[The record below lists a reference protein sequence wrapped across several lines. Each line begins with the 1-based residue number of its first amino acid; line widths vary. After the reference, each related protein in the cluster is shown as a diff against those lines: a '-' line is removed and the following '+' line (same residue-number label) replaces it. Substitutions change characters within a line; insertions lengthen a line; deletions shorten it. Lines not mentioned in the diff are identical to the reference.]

1 MRQLDSRTPSVAPRR
16 RGTAAAERRRAG
28 GASRL
33 GDERRFVDAVLDA
46 AGSLVC
52 VFDPEGR
59 ILLFNR
65 ACEQLTGWTFE
76 ELAGRPFWE
85 ILLPAS
91 EIEAVRADLGRLRAG
106 DPPAYNE
113 NDWVTRDGAIR
124 RIAWSDTYLLD
135 DERRLSYIVSVGVD
149 VTDQRRAD
157 DALRG
162 IETVGTVLAKSGPTA
177 EALAAVLT
185 AISERMG
192 YRYLALLLYDG
203 TNLTLGAQR
212 GYDHVPAQIDPTV
225 GVIGRVLRTGRAAF
239 VPDVLA
245 DPDYLV
251 WQADAR
257 SMILVPLRA
266 DGDTIG
272 ILNIE
277 SAAETP
283 LTDSDLRLS
292 LAVADRLSTAILLG
306 RQQQALAERARLF
319 ARLNDFARAANT
331 NLQAERLWPGLVD
344 AMAEIVP
351 GDVIALT
358 ALERSTGRY
367 LLRAA
372 RGLPPNTLGS
382 EIPPGE
388 GVSGRAIASR
398 SFVLTAS
405 TRDDYP
411 RAVRDVVVPD
421 AMAMAAVPLIRDGVV
436 LGAIV
441 VGRARAAEPAFSALE
456 CEILTLLGAGTALA
470 LANSQLLEEVS
481 ELAIRDALT
490 GLFNRRHFDASLD
503 HILNRWLRLRDG
515 RRPIAAVMFDLDHF
529 GDFNK
534 LYGHQAGDAVLRSF
548 AGILMERFRSSD
560 LVARYGGEEFMAIL
574 EDATIEDAVRVADE
588 VRRELESRR
597 IPGPG
602 GSDLEATVSA
612 GCSALDP
619 LDPTREALLRTADV
633 GLYMAKRA
641 GRNRVVAA

>member
-1 MRQLDSRTPSVAPRR
+1 
-16 RGTAAAERRRAG
+16 
-28 GASRL
+28 
-33 GDERRFVDAVLDA
+33 
-46 AGSLVC
+46 
-52 VFDPEGR
+52 
-59 ILLFNR
+59 
-65 ACEQLTGWTFE
+65 
-76 ELAGRPFWE
+76 
-85 ILLPAS
+85 
-91 EIEAVRADLGRLRAG
+91 VRADLGRLRAG
-106 DPPAYNE
+106 DPPAHNE

-135 DERRLSYIVSVGVD
+135 DEGRLSHIVSVGID
-149 VTDQRRAD
+149 VTEQRRAD

-162 IETVGTVLAKSGPTA
+162 IETVGTVLAKSGPTP
-177 EALAAVLT
+177 EALAAVLS
-185 AISERMG
+185 AMSERMG
-192 YRYLALLLYDG
+192 YACLILLLYDG
-203 TNLTLGAQR
+203 TRLRLGAQL
-212 GYDHVPAQIDPTV
+212 GYEDLPAEFDPAI
-225 GVIGRVLRTGRAAF
+225 GVIGRVLRTGRPSY
-239 VPDVLA
+239 VRDVRVDSDYYPLRPDL
-245 DPDYLV
+245 
-251 WQADAR
+251 R
-257 SMILVPLRA
+257 SLIAVPLTSN
-266 DGDTIG
+266 GETIG
-272 ILNIE
+272 ILTIASME
-277 SAAETP
+277 EAP
-283 LTDSDLRLS
+283 LSEGDLRLAQ
-292 LAVADRLSTAILLG
+292 AVADRLSTAILLG

-319 ARLNDFARAANT
+319 ARLNDFARAVNT
-331 NLQAERLWPGLVD
+331 NLQAEQLWPGLVD
-344 AMAEIVP
+344 ALAQIVP

-367 LLRAA
+367 LVRAA
-372 RGLPPNTLGS
+372 RGLPANMLGS
-382 EIPPGE
+382 QILPGE

-398 SFVLTAS
+398 SFVLSVS

-411 RAVRDVVVPD
+411 RSVRDAVVPD
-421 AMAMAAVPLIRDGVV
+421 AMAMASIPLIRDGVV

-441 VGRARAAEPAFSALE
+441 VGRAGGAEPAFSALE

-503 HILNRWLRLRDG
+503 HILGRWLRLREG

-588 VRRELESRR
+588 VRQELESRR
-597 IPGPG
+597 IPGPD

-612 GCSALDP
+612 GCAALDP

-633 GLYMAKRA
+633 GLYLAKRA

>member
-28 GASRL
+28 GPPRL
-33 GDERRFVDAVLDA
+33 GDERRFVEAVLEA

-52 VFDPEGR
+52 AFDPEGR

-65 ACEQLTGWTFE
+65 ACEQLTGWTFA

-91 EIEAVRADLGRLRAG
+91 QIEAVRADLGRLRAG
-106 DPPAYNE
+106 DPPAQNE

-124 RIAWSDTYLLD
+124 RIAWSDSYLLD
-135 DERRLSYIVSVGVD
+135 DEGRLSHIVSVGID

-157 DALRG
+157 EALRG
-162 IETVGTVLAKSGPTA
+162 IETVGTVLAKSGPTP
-177 EALAAVLT
+177 EALAAVLS
-185 AISERMG
+185 AMSERMG
-192 YRYLALLLYDG
+192 YAYLALLLYDG
-203 TNLTLGAQR
+203 SHLTLGAQR
-212 GYDHVPAQIDPTV
+212 GYEHVPIDVDPTA
-225 GVIGRVLRTGRAAF
+225 GVIGRVVRTGRPAF

-245 DPDYLV
+245 DPDYLP
-251 WQADAR
+251 WRPEAR

-266 DGDTIG
+266 EGETIG

-277 SAAETP
+277 STEGAP
-283 LTDSDLRLS
+283 LTDGDLRLS

-306 RQQQALAERARLF
+306 RQRQALAERARLF
-319 ARLNDFARAANT
+319 ARLNDFARAINS
-331 NLQAERLWPGLVD
+331 NLEAERLWPGLVD
-344 AMAEIVP
+344 ALADIVP
-351 GDVIALT
+351 ADVIALT

-367 LLRAA
+367 LIRAA
-372 RGLPPNTLGS
+372 RGIPASMMGA
-382 EIPPGE
+382 EILPGE

-398 SFVLTAS
+398 SLVLAGMM
-405 TRDDYP
+405 RDEYP
-411 RAVRDVVVPD
+411 MAVREVVASD
-421 AMAMAAVPLIRDGVV
+421 EMSMAGIPLIRDGIV
-436 LGAIV
+436 LGAIA
-441 VGRARAAEPAFSALE
+441 VGRAAAAEPAFSPLE

-470 LANSQLLEEVS
+470 VANSQLLEEVS

-503 HILNRWLRLRDG
+503 HILNRWLRLREG

-597 IPGPG
+597 IPGPD

-612 GCSALDP
+612 GCAALDP

>member
-1 MRQLDSRTPSVAPRR
+1 
-16 RGTAAAERRRAG
+16 
-28 GASRL
+28 
-33 GDERRFVDAVLDA
+33 
-46 AGSLVC
+46 
-52 VFDPEGR
+52 
-59 ILLFNR
+59 
-65 ACEQLTGWTFE
+65 
-76 ELAGRPFWE
+76 
-85 ILLPAS
+85 
-91 EIEAVRADLGRLRAG
+91 
-106 DPPAYNE
+106 
-113 NDWVTRDGAIR
+113 
-124 RIAWSDTYLLD
+124 
-135 DERRLSYIVSVGVD
+135 
-149 VTDQRRAD
+149 
-157 DALRG
+157 
-162 IETVGTVLAKSGPTA
+162 
-177 EALAAVLT
+177 
-185 AISERMG
+185 
-192 YRYLALLLYDG
+192 
-203 TNLTLGAQR
+203 
-212 GYDHVPAQIDPTV
+212 
-225 GVIGRVLRTGRAAF
+225 
-239 VPDVLA
+239 VPDVLL
-245 DPDYLV
+245 DPDYLP

-277 SAAETP
+277 STAGAP
-283 LTDSDLRLS
+283 LTDGDLRLS

-319 ARLNDFARAANT
+319 ARLNDFARAVNT

-344 AMAEIVP
+344 ALAEIVP

-358 ALERSTGRY
+358 ALERSSGRY
-367 LLRAA
+367 LVRAA
-372 RGLPPNTLGS
+372 RGLPTETLGA
-382 EIPPGE
+382 EIMPGE

-398 SFVLTAS
+398 SFVLS
-405 TRDDYP
+405 DSIRDDYP
-411 RAVRDVVVPD
+411 RSVRDAVVPD
-421 AMAMAAVPLIRDGVV
+421 AMAMAGIPLIRDGVV

-441 VGRARAAEPAFSALE
+441 VGRAGAAEPAFSALE
-456 CEILTLLGAGTALA
+456 CEILTLLGAATALA

-503 HILNRWLRLRDG
+503 HILNRWLRLREG

-534 LYGHQAGDAVLRSF
+534 LYGHQAGDAILRSF

-588 VRRELESRR
+588 VRLELENRR
-597 IPGPG
+597 IPGPD

-612 GCSALDP
+612 GCAALDP
-619 LDPTREALLRTADV
+619 VEPTREALLRTADV

>member
-28 GASRL
+28 GPRRL
-33 GDERRFVDAVLDA
+33 GDERRFVEALLDA

-52 VFDPEGR
+52 AFDPEGR

-65 ACEQLTGWTFE
+65 ACEQLTGWTFD
-76 ELAGRPFWE
+76 ELEGRPFWE
-85 ILLPAS
+85 ILLPES
-91 EIEAVRADLGRLRAG
+91 QIEAVRADLGRLRAG
-106 DPPAYNE
+106 DPPAHNE
-113 NDWVTRDGAIR
+113 NDWVTREGAIR

-135 DERRLSYIVSVGVD
+135 NEGRLSHIVSVGVD
-149 VTDQRRAD
+149 VTEQRRAD
-157 DALRG
+157 EALRG
-162 IETVGTVLAKSGPTA
+162 IETVGTVLAKSGPTP
-177 EALAAVLT
+177 EALAAVLS
-185 AISERMG
+185 AMSERMG
-192 YRYLALLLYDG
+192 YACLILLLYDG
-203 TNLTLGAQR
+203 TRLRLGAQL
-212 GYDHVPAQIDPTV
+212 GYDDLPAEFDPAM
-225 GVIGRVLRTGRAAF
+225 GVIGRVLRTGRPSY
-239 VPDVLA
+239 VRDVRVDSDYYPLRPDL
-245 DPDYLV
+245 
-251 WQADAR
+251 R
-257 SMILVPLRA
+257 SLIAVPLTSN
-266 DGDTIG
+266 GETIG
-272 ILNIE
+272 LLTIASIE
-277 SAAETP
+277 EAP
-283 LTDSDLRLS
+283 LSEGDLRLAQ
-292 LAVADRLSTAILLG
+292 AVADRLSISIQLG

-319 ARLNDFARAANT
+319 ARLNDFARAINT

-344 AMAEIVP
+344 ALADIVP
-351 GDVIALT
+351 ADLIGLT
-358 ALERSTGRY
+358 ALERTTGRY
-367 LLRAA
+367 LVRAA
-372 RGLPPNTLGS
+372 HGLPPNLLGA
-382 EIPPGE
+382 EILPGE

-398 SFVLTAS
+398 SFVLTDS

-411 RAVRDVVVPD
+411 RSVRDAVVPD
-421 AMAMAAVPLIRDGVV
+421 AMAMAGVPLIRDGVV

-441 VGRARAAEPAFSALE
+441 VGRAGAPEPAFSALE
-456 CEILTLLGAGTALA
+456 CEILTLLGAATALA

-481 ELAIRDALT
+481 ELALRDALT

-503 HILNRWLRLRDG
+503 HILNRWLRLREG

-597 IPGPG
+597 IPGPD

-612 GCSALDP
+612 GCAALDP
-619 LDPTREALLRTADV
+619 QDPTREALLRTADV

>member
-28 GASRL
+28 GPRRL
-33 GDERRFVDAVLDA
+33 DDERRFVEAVLDA

-52 VFDPEGR
+52 AFDPEGR

-65 ACEQLTGWTFE
+65 ACEQLTGWTFA

-91 EIEAVRADLGRLRAG
+91 QIEAVRADLGRLRAG
-106 DPPAYNE
+106 DPPAHNE

-135 DERRLSYIVSVGVD
+135 DEGRLSHIVSVGVD

-157 DALRG
+157 EALRG
-162 IETVGTVLAKSGPTA
+162 IETVGTVLAKSGPTP
-177 EALAAVLT
+177 EALAAVLS
-185 AISERMG
+185 AMSERMG
-192 YRYLALLLYDG
+192 YAYLALLLYDG
-203 TNLTLGAQR
+203 SHLTLGAQR
-212 GYDHVPAQIDPTV
+212 GYEHVPIDVDPTA
-225 GVIGRVLRTGRAAF
+225 GVIGRVVRTGRPAF

-245 DPDYLV
+245 DPDYLP
-251 WQADAR
+251 WRPEAR

-266 DGDTIG
+266 EGETIG

-277 SAAETP
+277 STEGAP
-283 LTDSDLRLS
+283 LTDGDLRLS
-292 LAVADRLSTAILLG
+292 QAVADRLSTAILLG
-306 RQQQALAERARLF
+306 RQRQALAERARLF
-319 ARLNDFARAANT
+319 ARLNDFARAINS
-331 NLQAERLWPGLVD
+331 NLEAERLWPGLVD
-344 AMAEIVP
+344 ALADIVP
-351 GDVIALT
+351 ADLIALT
-358 ALERSTGRY
+358 ALERTTGRY
-367 LLRAA
+367 LIRAA
-372 RGLPPNTLGS
+372 RGIPASMMGA
-382 EIPPGE
+382 EILPGE

-398 SFVLTAS
+398 SLVLTS
-405 TRDDYP
+405 MTRDEYP
-411 RAVRDVVVPD
+411 RAVREVAASDEMS
-421 AMAMAAVPLIRDGVV
+421 MAGIPLVRDGVV
-436 LGAIV
+436 LGAIA
-441 VGRARAAEPAFSALE
+441 VGRATEAEPAFSALE

-470 LANSQLLEEVS
+470 VANSQLLEEVS

-503 HILNRWLRLRDG
+503 HILNRWLRLREG

-574 EDATIEDAVRVADE
+574 EDATIQDAVRIADE
-588 VRRELESRR
+588 VRLELESRR
-597 IPGPG
+597 IPGPD

-612 GCSALDP
+612 GCAALDP